1 MKQMK
6 VKLEDVC
13 ERGTSNLKQSD
24 IAKTSGDYPIYGASG
39 YIGNTNFYH
48 QEKPYVAVVKDG
60 AGVGRAALYPANS
73 SVIGTMQYLLP
84 KDNVLPKYLFYVV
97 SYMHLEK
104 YFTGATIPHIYFKD
118 YKNEEFN
125 LDLLE
130 RQAEIVEIL
139 EKCEKI
145 IEKRKQEIQ
154 LLDQLI
160 KARFAWLMWMRL
172 EDICTVF
179 TDGDWIESKDQADEG
194 IRLIQTGNIGMGA
207 YLEKEEKAK
216 YISEETFNKL
226 KCTEIFSGDI
236 LVSRLPE
243 PVGRACI
250 IPEKKERMITAVDC
264 TICRSNEAIVCKEYL
279 CYFMRSNAYY
289 TRLLNSVT
297 GTTRKRISRK
307 NLGNVELD
315 IPSKREQEKVVK
327 QLDCLVKV
335 ISSRITELQRLD
347 DLIKARFVE
356 MFGHQSHNEK
366 SLPYMTVDD
375 VAEIYLGI
383 THTPTYVDSGV
394 MFIAAKN
401 TSGDFLDLTDV
412 KYISREEFEG
422 APKGSKPQVND
433 VLFSRVG
440 SNLGHPVI
448 LEEEL
453 ELCTFV
459 SLGFLRSKGIVTS
472 NYLKHW
478 MRDEFFAKQVS
489 EHVKGGGQ
497 PNLNT
502 GWLKEFKIIVPNLE
516 KQKEFDDFCH
526 QVTKS
531 KLFEFSSL
539 QNHTGM
545 LQ

>member
-1 MKQMK
+1 MK

-145 IEKRKQEIQ
+145 IEKRIQEIQ

-160 KARFAWLMWMRL
+160 KARF
-172 EDICTVF
+172 
-179 TDGDWIESKDQADEG
+179 
-194 IRLIQTGNIGMGA
+194 
-207 YLEKEEKAK
+207 
-216 YISEETFNKL
+216 
-226 KCTEIFSGDI
+226 
-236 LVSRLPE
+236 
-243 PVGRACI
+243 
-250 IPEKKERMITAVDC
+250 
-264 TICRSNEAIVCKEYL
+264 
-279 CYFMRSNAYY
+279 
-289 TRLLNSVT
+289 
-297 GTTRKRISRK
+297 
-307 NLGNVELD
+307 
-315 IPSKREQEKVVK
+315 
-327 QLDCLVKV
+327 
-335 ISSRITELQRLD
+335 
-347 DLIKARFVE
+347 VE
-356 MFGHQSHNEK
+356 MFG
-366 SLPYMTVDD
+366 D
-375 VAEIYLGI
+375 VNINDKNWECEPLGKLCTIVRGGSPRPIEQFLGGDVPWIKIGDATDGDNIYLSSTKEYIIQEG
-383 THTPTYVDSGV
+383 VKKSRLVKSGSLI
-394 MFIAAKN
+394 FAN
-401 TSGDFLDLTDV
+401 CG
-412 KYISREEFEG
+412 
-422 APKGSKPQVND
+422 
-433 VLFSRVG
+433 
-440 SNLGHPVI
+440 
-448 LEEEL
+448 
-453 ELCTFV
+453 V
-459 SLGFLRSKGIVTS
+459 SLGFARIITFDGCIHDGWLAMEDI
-472 NYLKHW
+472 
-478 MRDEFFAKQVS
+478 DERLDKIFLLQALNQMT
-489 EHVKGGGQ
+489 EHFRAIAPAGTQ

-502 GWLKEFKIIVPNLE
+502 AIMKSYRQVIPPIKL
-516 KQKEFDDFCH
+516 QRDFIRFVE

-531 KLFEFSSL
+531 KLLEFSSL

>member
-1 MKQMK
+1 
-6 VKLEDVC
+6 
-13 ERGTSNLKQSD
+13 
-24 IAKTSGDYPIYGASG
+24 
-39 YIGNTNFYH
+39 
-48 QEKPYVAVVKDG
+48 
-60 AGVGRAALYPANS
+60 
-73 SVIGTMQYLLP
+73 
-84 KDNVLPKYLFYVV
+84 
-97 SYMHLEK
+97 
-104 YFTGATIPHIYFKD
+104 
-118 YKNEEFN
+118 
-125 LDLLE
+125 
-130 RQAEIVEIL
+130 
-139 EKCEKI
+139 
-145 IEKRKQEIQ
+145 
-154 LLDQLI
+154 
-160 KARFAWLMWMRL
+160 MRL

-315 IPSKREQEKVVK
+315 IPSKREQAKVVK

-394 MFIAAKN
+394 MFISAKN

-440 SNLGHPVI
+440 SNFGHPVI

-531 KLFEFSSL
+531 KVVVQKALDETQLLFDSL
-539 QNHTGM
+539 MQQYFG
-545 LQ
+545 

>member
-160 KARFAWLMWMRL
+160 KARF
-172 EDICTVF
+172 
-179 TDGDWIESKDQADEG
+179 
-194 IRLIQTGNIGMGA
+194 
-207 YLEKEEKAK
+207 
-216 YISEETFNKL
+216 
-226 KCTEIFSGDI
+226 
-236 LVSRLPE
+236 
-243 PVGRACI
+243 
-250 IPEKKERMITAVDC
+250 
-264 TICRSNEAIVCKEYL
+264 
-279 CYFMRSNAYY
+279 
-289 TRLLNSVT
+289 
-297 GTTRKRISRK
+297 
-307 NLGNVELD
+307 
-315 IPSKREQEKVVK
+315 
-327 QLDCLVKV
+327 
-335 ISSRITELQRLD
+335 
-347 DLIKARFVE
+347 VE

-394 MFIAAKN
+394 MFISAKN

-497 PNLNT
+497 LNLNT